1 MANTSPAIVNEIS
14 GRAWLRHSDGS
25 LTELHQGSKIPVG
38 SEIVTA
44 SGSTVS
50 LQVENGMPIIIGES
64 REVALTAEMTGTLDD
79 SSEATVASPTGTD
92 SERLLT
98 LLRNGLGL
106 FDELAPS
113 P

>member
-1 MANTSPAIVNEIS
+1 MVNTSPAIVNGIS
-14 GRAWLRHSDGS
+14 GRAWLRHGDGS

-38 SEIVTA
+38 GNIVTA

-64 REVALTAEMTGTLDD
+64 REVALTGEMTGTLDD
-79 SSEATVASPTGTD
+79 PSEAAVASPAGTD
-92 SERLLT
+92 SDRLLA

-106 FDELAPS
+106 FDELVPS

>member
-1 MANTSPAIVNEIS
+1 MANTSPTIVNEMS

-25 LTELHQGSKIPVG
+25 LTELRQGSKVPTD
-38 SEIVTA
+38 SDIVTA
-44 SGSTVS
+44 SGATVS
-50 LQVENGMPIIIGES
+50 LQLENGMLVIIGES
-64 REVALTAEMTGTLDD
+64 REVALTAEMTSTLDD
-79 SSEATVASPTGTD
+79 SSEAALAPPSGTD
-92 SERLLT
+92 SDRLLA